1 MLALPADVRNR
12 LVAHCIA
19 SLPHEGCGLLVGDPD
34 AATVSDAVGTR
45 NAAHSALVY
54 EIDPR
59 EQLVIDREASA
70 RGFEVIGAFH
80 SHTHTDAWPSPTD
93 VAAAVDPSWHWVI
106 VSLRLPDPI
115 VRSFRI
121 ANGSIEEETVVLSEE

>member
-1 MLALPADVRNR
+1 MLVLPADVRSR

-19 SLPHEGCGLLVGDPD
+19 SLPHEGCGLLVGEPD
-34 AATVSDAVGTR
+34 AATVRDAIGTP
-45 NAAHSALVY
+45 NAAGSALVY

-59 EQLVIDREASA
+59 DQLVIDRGASA
-70 RGFEVIGAFH
+70 QGLEVIGAFH

-106 VSLRLPDPI
+106 VSLRHADP
-115 VRSFRI
+115 VLKSFLI
-121 ANGSIEEETVVLSEE
+121 ARGAIEEEAVAITEE

>member
-1 MLALPADVRNR
+1 VLVLPADARHR

-19 SLPHEGCGLLVGDPD
+19 ALPHEGCGLLVGDPD
-34 AATVSDAVGTR
+34 AATVTEAVGTD

-59 EQLVIDREASA
+59 EQLAVDRDAGA
-70 RGFEVIGAFH
+70 RGLEVIGGFH
-80 SHTHTDAWPSPTD
+80 SHTHTEAWPSPTD

-106 VSLRLPDPI
+106 VSLRHADP
-115 VRSFRI
+115 VLRSFMI
-121 ANGSIEEETVVLSEE
+121 VDGAVHEEPVEVAVE